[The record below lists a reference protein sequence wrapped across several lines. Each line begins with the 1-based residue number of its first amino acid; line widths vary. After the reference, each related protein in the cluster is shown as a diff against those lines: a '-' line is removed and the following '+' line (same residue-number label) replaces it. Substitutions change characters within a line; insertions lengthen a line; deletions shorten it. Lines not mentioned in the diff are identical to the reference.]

1 METKYV
7 LNLILNVFEIKNL
20 FLSSFTKI
28 FNRKYLLV
36 DPTDKEEKVM
46 DGKMVI
52 GMNKHREIC
61 TLQVSGE
68 MLLMKDQVTFCIH
81 VLSLKI
87 ILWYIYNTIQLSVVR
102 VKKKYMSNSFS
113 LCYTYN

>member
-87 ILWYIYNTIQLSVVR
+87 ILWYIYDTSIECCERKFYVR
-102 VKKKYMSNSFS
+102 DPNHTCKKYR
-113 LCYTYN
+113 